1 MAEVRLSAPE
11 RAFLLQGI
19 EHGLREDGRGRHDF
33 RSFELETGLAPQT
46 NGSARLRCPHANT
59 DIMVGVKLEIAPP
72 KVRPPFAPPFDWRR
86 RWNTSGGRAAAAR
99 ARAARRVLAGPEEEE
114 S

>member
-19 EHGLREDGRGRHDF
+19 EQGMREDGRGRHDF

-46 NGSARLRCPHANT
+46 NGSARLLCPHAHT

-72 KVRPPFAPPFDWRR
+72 KVRAL
-86 RWNTSGGRAAAAR
+86 RAAASKTYSGCSGA
-99 ARAARRVLAGPEEEE
+99 LDPPMITNHI
-114 S
+114 SSI